1 MIKNIFSI
9 ILALRLFVSNK
20 SIQALQKKLL
30 DIVNILQ
37 YFSVFDIISTDAIF
51 YFHT

>member
-9 ILALRLFVSNK
+9 ILALRLFVSK
-20 SIQALQKKLL
+20 SIHALQNKLS

-37 YFSVFDIISTDAIF
+37 YFSVFDTISTDAIF